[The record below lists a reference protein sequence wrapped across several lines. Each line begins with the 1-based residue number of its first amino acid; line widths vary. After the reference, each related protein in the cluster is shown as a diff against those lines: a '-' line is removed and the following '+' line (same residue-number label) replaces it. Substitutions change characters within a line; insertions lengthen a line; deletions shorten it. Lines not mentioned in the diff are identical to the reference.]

1 MHFENDENFNFLF
14 NEEFEKIPWLFRFS
28 KRRFIASLIIIG
40 VLLIAGMIFLNLFY
54 ESAEYQTIASVDA
67 AHSFGFNDYNY
78 TFLIAM
84 ILSVAVV
91 AFLAAWIV
99 LAKLFEKRAFRKVT
113 KLCNMINISERSRTA
128 RIWSDWKMNNRDY

>member
-1 MHFENDENFNFLF
+1 MRLENDDNFNFLF
-14 NEEFEKIPWLFRFS
+14 NEEFEKIPFLFRFS
-28 KRRFIASLIIIG
+28 KKRLIVVVAIMVIAIAS
-40 VLLIAGMIFLNLFY
+40 ATIFLNLFY
-54 ESAEYQTIASVDA
+54 DSAVYVTVPSIDA
-67 AHSFGFNDYNY
+67 AHIMGFNDYNY

>member
-1 MHFENDENFNFLF
+1 MENDDNFNFLF
-14 NEEFEKIPWLFRFS
+14 NEEFEKIPFLFRFS
-28 KRRFIASLIIIG
+28 KKRLIVVVAIMVIAIAS
-40 VLLIAGMIFLNLFY
+40 ATIFLNLFY
-54 ESAEYQTIASVDA
+54 DSAVYVTVPSIDA
-67 AHSFGFNDYNY
+67 AHIMWFNDYNY